1 MIIIKKVLLKLIK
14 SQSEE
19 IPFKI
24 FIFIYSFISLL
35 CLIVFVVIYK
45 FFLNKILIKILIKSL
60 ILYAFLTDKNVPF
73 SAFLFP
79 LP

>member
-1 MIIIKKVLLKLIK
+1 MIIIKKALLKLIK

-35 CLIVFVVIYK
+35 YLIVFVAIYK
-45 FFLNKILIKILIKSL
+45 FF
-60 ILYAFLTDKNVPF
+60 
-73 SAFLFP
+73 
-79 LP
+79 